1 MQTAYQNYKKQE
13 VEGAT
18 KGKIVVLLFEGTI
31 KFLRKASKA
40 IDEDNI
46 QEAHNNIVKAVFKKA
61 AAVNKNSLSK
71 G

>member
-40 IDEDNI
+40 IDSGEGI
-46 QEAHNNIVKAVFKKA
+46 ASLIRSFK
-61 AAVNKNSLSK
+61 VSEMLT
-71 G
+71 